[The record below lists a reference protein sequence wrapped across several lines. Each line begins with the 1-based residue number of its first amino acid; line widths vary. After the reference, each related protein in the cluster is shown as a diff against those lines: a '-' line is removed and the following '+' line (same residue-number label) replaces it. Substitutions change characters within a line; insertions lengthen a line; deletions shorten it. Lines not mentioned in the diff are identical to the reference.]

1 MLDLREWAGD
11 SRAPVTSPAT
21 QEQRQDLNPGIEK
34 KFLTLKTQTE
44 IKTTT
49 TKKIMESNKLRE
61 KNGTAVN

>member
-1 MLDLREWAGD
+1 M
-11 SRAPVTSPAT
+11 TSPAT